1 MWADDAVAEGIIT
14 KEERDIVY
22 LYVVDS
28 AELVT
33 FAPEHYSIAQRL
45 YLWQI
50 PTEEM
55 TCH

>member
-28 AELVT
+28 EGLVT
-33 FAPEHYSIAQRL
+33 FAQEHYSIAQRL

>member
-22 LYVVDS
+22 LYVIDS
-28 AELVT
+28 EGLVT